1 MASYSQ
7 GLLFAILACACVLS
21 ALAARDLADD
31 RSIVARHEQWM
42 AKYGRV
48 YSDAAEKAHRL
59 EVFKANVAF
68 IESVN
73 AGTDKFWL
81 EANQFADITDDE
93 FKATHTGYKAP
104 VGGSKGRKT
113 GFRYANVSLDALPTS
128 VDWRT
133 KGAVTPIKDQ
143 GQCGCCWAFS
153 TVASMEGIVKLSTGK
168 LISLSEQELVDCDV
182 DGLDQGCEGGL
193 MDNAFEFIID
203 NGGLTTEGNYPYT
216 GTDDSCNS
224 NKESNAAASIKGY
237 EDVPANDEASLQKAV
252 AAQPVSVAVDG
263 GDNLFRFYKG
273 GVLSGDCGTELDHG
287 IAAVGYGIAG
297 DGTKYWV
304 MKNSWGASWGENGF
318 IRMERD
324 VADEQGLCGL
334 AMQPSYPTA

>member
-1 MASYSQ
+1 MAYSP
-7 GLLFAILACACVLS
+7 GFLVAIIVCACALS
-21 ALAARDLADD
+21 AQAARDLAED
-31 RSIVARHEQWM
+31 RSIVARHEEWM

-48 YSDAAEKAHRL
+48 YNDDAEKARRL

-73 AGTDKFWL
+73 SGTDKFWL
-81 EANQFADITDDE
+81 EANQFADISEEE
-93 FKATHTGYKAP
+93 FKATYTGYKAP
-104 VGGSKGRKT
+104 VSGNKGKPT
-113 GFRYANVSLDALPTS
+113 GFKYANVSLDVLPTS

-153 TVASMEGIVKLSTGK
+153 TVGSVEGIVKLSTGK

-182 DGLDQGCEGGL
+182 DGMDQGCEGGL

-216 GTDDSCNS
+216 GTDGSCNS
-224 NKESNAAASIKGY
+224 NKESKSAASITGY

-252 AAQPVSVAVDG
+252 AAQPVSIALDG

-273 GVLSGDCGTELDHG
+273 GILSGDCGTELDHG
-287 IAAVGYGIAG
+287 IVAVGYGVAG

-304 MKNSWGASWGENGF
+304 MKNSWGTTWGEKGF
-318 IRMERD
+318 IRMKRD
-324 VADEQGLCGL
+324 IADEQGLCGL